1 MCPNAASVIEL
12 KTSWESVLFAFRS
25 PFTVLCCC
33 MAWGKGTVLY
43 CLYMYCFA
51 RIDTGNSR
59 SEKFVIVAGNKLFT
73 FAFSQRIGTTTSVFY
88 PPPRRPSS
96 TPLPPYHVLHR
107 RSTSNTMSD
116 NKIPAGLSIWQI
128 KALQEI
134 DRLEEEK
141 DEMLKHMAF
150 ERQQI
155 EQLKPVKDQIRGEL
169 WRARQQMGHHNTLVA
184 DPKHDSLRELKSRK
198 MGAEGV
204 SDANRIRL
212 ERQCELVI
220 KRTMHEMAKVNKS
233 KGINEQMK
241 KDIDL
246 QRRERIIFDRV
257 FKRMQDELAD
267 CKDESRRLE
276 EQIEASYTERD
287 AAQFQMQELKSQYEQ
302 EKHAFIKEYED
313 ISIIIESEKRAFER
327 ITNSTKKKS
336 TPLAMRSPEHTRAGL
351 LMQRRRNNK
360 NHQQEQKEADVLRRE
375 QSRIVD
381 EVERIVEG
389 LGLEFEARATFQDKI
404 NVLIKVYRGMESEK
418 FEKVEKVTRL
428 THSLENVTD
437 SVRELDD
444 DFNGVLESK
453 QSLNNTRATELAH
466 YQHELLRVQK
476 ELKVADEQR
485 RRASEALTMIFEP
498 VHTVF
503 FKIGC
508 DKIVTRNDD
517 AMDYMTTDEGEKNSI
532 ADPTTEVNNDNV
544 MLYLGV
550 LVQRAHEALQQYA
563 QYLRNAVD
571 SNKRRRA
578 EQTAAAA
585 AAAAMG
591 SPLKVK
597 REREFKPKFPTIGP
611 KSNVHAVSMYE
622 SIGQRIPSLKDDDGD
637 LTEDEV
643 NKLLLENSRALSAE
657 DENSTNSLFTSSFR
671 SRIPSKSVRRKRK
684 K

>member
-1 MCPNAASVIEL
+1 
-12 KTSWESVLFAFRS
+12 
-25 PFTVLCCC
+25 
-33 MAWGKGTVLY
+33 
-43 CLYMYCFA
+43 
-51 RIDTGNSR
+51 
-59 SEKFVIVAGNKLFT
+59 
-73 FAFSQRIGTTTSVFY
+73 
-88 PPPRRPSS
+88 
-96 TPLPPYHVLHR
+96 
-107 RSTSNTMSD
+107 MSD
-116 NKIPAGLSIWQI
+116 NKIPAGLSIWQV

-141 DEMLKHMAF
+141 DDMLKRMAF
-150 ERQQI
+150 EQQNI
-155 EQLKPVKDQIRGEL
+155 EQLKPVQSQLRSQL
-169 WRARQQMGHHNTLVA
+169 WHARQQMGLHNTLVA
-184 DPKHDSLRELKSRK
+184 DPKHDSLRELRSRK

-204 SDANRIRL
+204 SDANRVRL

-276 EQIEASYTERD
+276 EQIEATYTERD

-313 ISIIIESEKRAFER
+313 ISLIIESEKRAFER

-336 TPLAMRSPEHTRAGL
+336 TPLALRSPEQTRAGL
-351 LMQRRRNNK
+351 LMMRRRNNL
-360 NHQQEQKEADVLRRE
+360 NHQQEQKEADLLRKE
-375 QSRIVD
+375 QTHIVE
-381 EVERIVEG
+381 EVERIVKG
-389 LGLEFEARATFQDKI
+389 LGLEFEARASFKDKI
-404 NVLIKVYRGMESEK
+404 DVINKIYRGMESEK
-418 FEKVEKVTRL
+418 FEKVEQVTTL
-428 THSLENVTD
+428 THQLETVTD

-444 DFNGVLESK
+444 AFNSVLESK
-453 QSLNNTRATELAH
+453 QSLNNTRANELAH
-466 YQHELLRVQK
+466 YQHELLRVQN

-498 VHTVF
+498 IHTVF
-503 FKIGC
+503 FKVGC

-517 AMDYMTTDEGEKNSI
+517 AMDYMTTDEGDKNSI

-550 LVQRAHEALQQYA
+550 LVQKAHEALQQYA

-571 SNKRRRA
+571 ANKRRRA

-597 REREFKPKFPTIGP
+597 REKEFKPQFPSIGP
-611 KSNVHAVSMYE
+611 KSNVHAVSSYE
-622 SIGQRIPSLKDDDGD
+622 TIGQRIPSLKDDGGD

-643 NKLLLENSRALSAE
+643 NRMLLENSRALSAE
-657 DENSTNSLFTSSFR
+657 DENTSNSLFTSSFR
-671 SRIPSKSVRRKRK
+671 SRIPQKKSPKRK
-684 K
+684 MKK